1 MRSRRLCLLG
11 CIISYVLKKGHTSA
25 HPRAVMINKIEARRT
40 GRNLDTG
47 DAADTSDT
55 EDAADTSDTGDAA
68 DTSDTGDAQNTSDTG
83 DAADTSNTGDET
95 PTAEPPSPTNVSFPG
110 PDLPECLTI

>member
-1 MRSRRLCLLG
+1 MRSRRLYLLG
-11 CIISYVLKKGHTSA
+11 CIISYVLKNSYTSA

-47 DAADTSDT
+47 
-55 EDAADTSDTGDAA
+55 DAADTSDTGDAA